1 MYFILIIVLMI
12 AGGIVQW
19 RLRSKFAKYSRIPL
33 ASGMT
38 GAEVARQMLRDHG
51 IYDVEVISVPGQ
63 LTDHYNPMDKT
74 VNLSEDVYYGRSA
87 AAAAVAAHECG
98 HAIQHAEAYSMLQLR
113 SALVPVQNVSATILN
128 IIMWVSFL
136 GGYLFFRLI
145 PIETVLLIIIA
156 AYGVMTLFSFVTLPV
171 EIDASRRA
179 IRWIESRGIVT
190 PAEAPMARDALKWAA
205 YTYVVAA
212 VSALTMLLYYVLQF
226 MAASSDD

>member
-1 MYFILIIVLMI
+1 MYFVLVILLMI
-12 AGGIVQW
+12 VGGIVQW

-33 ASGMT
+33 ASGMS
-38 GAEVARQMLRDHG
+38 GAEVARQMLRDYG

-63 LTDHYNPMDKT
+63 LTDHYNPIDKT

-98 HAIQHAEAYSMLQLR
+98 HAVQHAEAYSMLQLR
-113 SALVPVQNVSATILN
+113 SALVPIQNVSATILN
-128 IIMWVSFL
+128 VIMWVSFL
-136 GGYLFFRLI
+136 GGYVFFRLI

-179 IRWIESRGIVT
+179 IRWIESRGVVT
-190 PAEAPMARDALKWAA
+190 SAEAPMARDALQWAA

-212 VSALTMLLYYVLQF
+212 LSALTMLLYYVLQF
-226 MAASSDD
+226 MTASSDD

>member
-1 MYFILIIVLMI
+1 MYFVLVIFLMI
-12 AGGIVQW
+12 VGGIVQW

-33 ASGMT
+33 ASGMS
-38 GAEVARQMLRDHG
+38 GAEVARQMLRDYG

-63 LTDHYNPMDKT
+63 LTDHYNPIDKT

-98 HAIQHAEAYSMLQLR
+98 HAVQHAEAYSMLQLR
-113 SALVPVQNVSATILN
+113 SALVPIQNVSATILN
-128 IIMWVSFL
+128 VIMWVSFL
-136 GGYLFFRLI
+136 GGYMFFRLI

-179 IRWIESRGIVT
+179 IRWIESRGVVT
-190 PAEAPMARDALKWAA
+190 SAEAPMARDALQWAA

-212 VSALTMLLYYVLQF
+212 LSALTMLLYYVLQF
-226 MAASSDD
+226 MTASSDD

>member
-1 MYFILIIVLMI
+1 MYFVLVILLMI
-12 AGGIVQW
+12 VGGIVQW

-33 ASGMT
+33 ASGMS
-38 GAEVARQMLRDHG
+38 GAEVARQMLRDYG

-63 LTDHYNPMDKT
+63 LTDHYNPIDKT

-87 AAAAVAAHECG
+87 AVAAHECG
-98 HAIQHAEAYSMLQLR
+98 HAVQHAEAYSMLQLR
-113 SALVPVQNVSATILN
+113 SALVPIQNVSATILN
-128 IIMWVSFL
+128 VIMWVSFL
-136 GGYLFFRLI
+136 GGYVFFRLI

-179 IRWIESRGIVT
+179 IRWIESRGVVT
-190 PAEAPMARDALKWAA
+190 SAEAPMARDALQWAA

-212 VSALTMLLYYVLQF
+212 LSALTMLLYYVLQF
-226 MAASSDD
+226 MTASSDD